1 MSKDR
6 KKLLHIHSSVN
17 DKQPTPAS
25 LEIGE
30 LGVNNAKGNAFISTK
45 NSDGE
50 VVRFSEDGTVIDW
63 IEMKEVFPYEGY
75 VRGADNT
82 ISGVTESDLV
92 ENKSN
97 IIIKINQVAAPN
109 SEYDEKINGAKD
121 IYGNLVNPLSE
132 DGYRDGAGIAI
143 DMSPYVMIGSNPSFS
158 SITSNCHTTLKG
170 TTEIIGTDGDCG
182 SALNVNVD
190 DVCIDSND
198 SSTLYGESKTNIGVN
213 CDGTKVSN
221 ETTIKGNTIDVI
233 AQGDDSS
240 VSIDSC
246 NEINVTS
253 NNYVLKE
260 CTNGVGSVT
269 VSSTTI
275 SNSASTI
282 ENYACSSINEVTDE
296 FKISECTEGSGS
308 VAIKT
313 TSVDT
318 TACTHNY
325 INTNDFKVT
334 ECELGAGTSEINSS
348 NGIALKTDNLVISQ
362 NGESG
367 STNIV
372 SHKEFKVV
380 SNDITLEQSGDGV
393 GKALIKSCDEIKLES
408 KNIIL
413 SSNGECGSG
422 QTTVESN
429 DLCLV
434 GEDKIN
440 VFGNETNVG
449 LKCDGSEIAANT
461 RIYGKGTLIT
471 TKDTEGEVYP
481 SENDIEIT
489 AANNIK
495 ESADG
500 TITID
505 AKNSLFEQ
513 AALISSDATGTTE
526 GVNYVH
532 ADKYVHIKS
541 GDIALYPSL
550 AGEGVNLKLDK
561 DGAFDLFASDNVCV
575 QASNNVTL
583 YGAEETNIGV
593 SCDGSESSSTTT
605 INGGKVII
613 NASSDK
619 LGLTAIGDIDE
630 TSEGSINIS
639 ANDSL
644 CLYGGESASLFGY
657 EVTKVGVN
665 CNGEKSDEI
674 VYYRTP
680 KAGNCELHSNTI
692 DDALDEVYDRS
703 RISLTSTAHTD
714 SSSGSN
720 YSYTEYT
727 LHQDTGTCD
736 VAIPFTV
743 KETIVS
749 MSAETYPASSE
760 LLKKYTLWQ
769 YVGSERKEIGEINIP
784 KDHILKDATIEHGI
798 LDGDVW
804 TDCTATTTPQDCH
817 WYIKLVWNVF
827 DPSTGHPDD
836 KVTYLPADD
845 FIKDINEDN
854 SNTDRG
860 ANVDVWYD
868 GKQNWVSADT
878 KLNFATTN
886 GDFKYEKHDGQHWES
901 GTTLTFEEGS
911 FSASTYQPWVTSKT
925 IKVPTS
931 LDHLTEYNGSCYML
945 NHDICMED
953 NTIVAKGFYSK
964 SDKNLKENIKAI
976 PYEDYHKVSS
986 INLKSF
992 NFKDDDTKTKT
1003 YGVIAQ
1009 DLQAVGLDNIVHKDE
1024 NNNLSVDYTSLLIL
1038 KIADLE
1044 NTINNLSEEI
1054 KNLKGVEDKNK

>member
-6 KKLLHIHSSVN
+6 RKLLHIHSSVN

-97 IIIKINQVAAPN
+97 IIIKINQVAASN

-190 DVCIDSND
+190 NVCIDSND
-198 SSTLYGESKTNIGVN
+198 SSTLYGERKTNIGVN

-221 ETTIKGNTIDVI
+221 ETTINGNTIDVI

-260 CTNGVGSVT
+260 CANGVGSVT

-282 ENYACSSINEVTDE
+282 ENYACSSINEVTDK
-296 FKISECTEGSGS
+296 FNISECTEG
-308 VAIKT
+308 
-313 TSVDT
+313 
-318 TACTHNY
+318 
-325 INTNDFKVT
+325 
-334 ECELGAGTSEINSS
+334 
-348 NGIALKTDNLVISQ
+348 
-362 NGESG
+362 SG

-393 GKALIKSCDEIKLES
+393 GKTLIKSCDEIKLES

-413 SSNGECGSG
+413 SSNGDCGSG
-422 QTTVESN
+422 QTTVESD

-440 VFGNETNVG
+440 VFGKETNVG
-449 LKCDGSEIAANT
+449 LDCDGSEIATNT

-500 TITID
+500 IITID
-505 AKNSLFEQ
+505 AKKSLFEQ
-513 AALISSDATGTTE
+513 AASISSDATGTTD
-526 GVNYVH
+526 GINYVH

-541 GDIALYPSL
+541 GDIALSPSL
-550 AGEGVNLKLDK
+550 VGEGVNLKLDK
-561 DGAFDLFASDNVCV
+561 DGALDLFASDNVCV
-575 QASNNVTL
+575 QALNNVTL
-583 YGAEETNIGV
+583 YGAEETNIGA
-593 SCDGSESSSTTT
+593 SCDGSESASTTT
-605 INGGKVII
+605 INGGKII
-613 NASSDK
+613 IDASSDK

-743 KETIVS
+743 KETIVA

-784 KDHILKDATIEHGI
+784 TCVSHLGRA
-798 LDGDVW
+798 
-804 TDCTATTTPQDCH
+804 
-817 WYIKLVWNVF
+817 KLVWTYGSVCNAANDSY
-827 DPSTGHPDD
+827 DPGSKCDLSTG
-836 KVTYLPADD
+836 
-845 FIKDINEDN
+845 
-854 SNTDRG
+854 
-860 ANVDVWYD
+860 
-868 GKQNWVSADT
+868 
-878 KLNFATTN
+878 
-886 GDFKYEKHDGQHWES
+886 
-901 GTTLTFEEGS
+901 
-911 FSASTYQPWVTSKT
+911 STIIIPKT
-925 IKVPTS
+925 ISDVTCG
-931 LDHLTEYNGSCYML
+931 DVVNGSCL
-945 NHDICMED
+945 EVNKSVCVSGDI
-953 NTIVAKGFYSK
+953 TASRAIYS
-964 SDKNLKENIKAI
+964 SDIKLKENIKPIDVDKISKANKI
-976 PYEDYHKVSS
+976 K
-986 INLKSF
+986 LKSF
-992 NFKDDDTKTKT
+992 NFKDDEEKRET

-1009 DLQAVGLDNIVHKDE
+1009 EVEEIGLNELVHLKKDG
-1024 NNNLSVDYTSLLIL
+1024 NLGVDYTSLLIL
-1038 KIADLE
+1038 KNAYLE
-1044 NTINNLSEEI
+1044 NKCEELSDKINRLENEMMILGDFI
-1054 KNLKGVEDKNK
+1054 RQKNKPQK